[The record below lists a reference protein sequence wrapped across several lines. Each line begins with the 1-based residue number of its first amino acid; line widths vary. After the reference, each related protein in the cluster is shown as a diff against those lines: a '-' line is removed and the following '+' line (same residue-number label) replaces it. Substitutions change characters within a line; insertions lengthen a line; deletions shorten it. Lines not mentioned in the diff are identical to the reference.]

1 MRRANEKD
9 VVESPVAVAFRR
21 HYEQVYRFLRRRTE
35 SDEVAEDLA
44 QAVFADAAA
53 RLHQLEHEGPSVLA
67 WLYTVARRRLVDRAR
82 DAVRRQ
88 GTLASLE
95 EARARPIE
103 ASLEYGAQLGGVI
116 GAAIG
121 ELPDG
126 QRQVVV
132 MKLLEG
138 RPFGEIAARLGL
150 TEAACKMR
158 FSRGLE
164 ALRTELS
171 RQGVG
176 PR

>member
-1 MRRANEKD
+1 VD
-9 VVESPVAVAFRR
+9 DPVASAFRR

-53 RLHQLEHEGPSVLA
+53 RLRHLESDGPPVLA
-67 WLYTVARRRLVDRAR
+67 WLYTVARRRLIDRAR
-82 DAVRRQ
+82 EVARGPGRIAGLD
-88 GTLASLE
+88 
-95 EARARPIE
+95 EARAQAVETMP
-103 ASLEYGAQLGGVI
+103 EYGERL
-116 GAAIG
+116 AASIAAAMA

-138 RPFGEIAARLGL
+138 RPFGEIAPRLGA

-164 ALRTELS
+164 ALRSELS

-176 PR
+176 PQ

>member
-1 MRRANEKD
+1 MD
-9 VVESPVAVAFRR
+9 DPVASAFRR

-35 SDEVAEDLA
+35 SDEIAEDLA

-53 RLHQLEHEGPSVLA
+53 RLRHLESDGPPVLA
-67 WLYTVARRRLVDRAR
+67 WLYTVAQRRLVDNVRQAAR
-82 DAVRRQ
+82 GPGRIA
-88 GTLASLE
+88 TLD
-95 EARARPIE
+95 EARAHSVEP
-103 ASLEYGAQLGGVI
+103 ALEYGDQLAGSI
-116 GAAIG
+116 AAALG
-121 ELPDG
+121 CLPVG

-132 MKLLEG
+132 LKLLEG
-138 RPFGEIAARLGL
+138 RPFAEIAARLGV

-176 PR
+176 PQ